1 MFNELRKSIL
11 LFINRSDSYI
21 IRQLRKLLP
30 VSMVNQISDYEY
42 AELKTELMTTIAL
55 NEREMNEEE
64 MAGNKNW
71 IGIEN
76 RYEGGGDRLGGETDP
91 LS

>member
-1 MFNELRKSIL
+1 MFNDLRKSIL

-76 RYEGGGDRLGGETDP
+76 RYEINTNKNTLRLN
-91 LS
+91 L